1 MEKPTDKTTSL
12 KWHESTVDHTH
23 DTEYTS
29 AEKSELLFCLFPSSA
44 ELEVKS
50 TEKQTADVIWWKKS
64 NKTQLLY

>member
-1 MEKPTDKTTSL
+1 MAP
-12 KWHESTVDHTH
+12 VDHTH

-29 AEKSELLFCLFPSSA
+29 AQKSELLFCLFPSSA